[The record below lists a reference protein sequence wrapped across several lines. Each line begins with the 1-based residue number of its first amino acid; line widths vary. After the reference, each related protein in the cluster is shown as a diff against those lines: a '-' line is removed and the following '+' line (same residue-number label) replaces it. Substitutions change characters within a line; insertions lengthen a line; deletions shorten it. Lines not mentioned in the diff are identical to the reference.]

1 MSHTEQLAA
10 SLVEAYPRCM
20 CRNVTK
26 DQRIEGWR
34 AAVELLPAF
43 KPIRIGDM
51 AAALV
56 AYLRRSIFS
65 AGARANRTP

>member
-26 DQRIEGWR
+26 DQQIEGWR
-34 AAVELLPAF
+34 AAVELLPVF
-43 KPIRIGDM
+43 KPGRVTGL

-56 AYLRRSIFS
+56 AYLHRSIF
-65 AGARANRTP
+65 AALAIK